1 MRLRSL
7 FNTIRRAAWLA
18 GWMTVCSAA
27 INPVAAHPELLSQIE
42 QLDIEITAQP
52 GDAGLLVRRG
62 ELYRRE
68 GDFTAAAQDFKAA
81 RELQPEFPDL
91 DLYAGR
97 LALET
102 GDAAG
107 AEQLL
112 GAYLGRQPGNASAW
126 KLRGNARLMLQQ
138 PLKAA
143 QDYGQAIENS
153 KSPTPTLYMQQAK
166 ALQSAGPEHANE
178 ALQVIDQGLA
188 RFPREI
194 SLLGLGMDIS
204 LERGALQKAR
214 GYFSVVPQPVRQL
227 PQWQA
232 RQATLENEGGS

>member
-1 MRLRSL
+1 M
-7 FNTIRRAAWLA
+7 
-18 GWMTVCSAA
+18 VCSAA

-42 QLDIEITAQP
+42 QLDIEIAAQP
-52 GDAGLLVRRG
+52 GDAGLRVRRG
-62 ELYRRE
+62 ELYRRD
-68 GDFTAAAQDFKAA
+68 GDFTAAAKDFQTA
-81 RELQPEFPDL
+81 RELQPDFPDL

-107 AEQLL
+107 AEQML
-112 GAYLGRQPGNASAW
+112 GAYLARQPGNASAW
-126 KLRGNARLMLQQ
+126 KLRGNAQLMLQQ

-143 QDYGQAIENS
+143 QNYGQAIKYSNP
-153 KSPTPTLYMQQAK
+153 PTPTLFMQQAR
-166 ALQSAGPEHANE
+166 ALQAAGPEHANE

-194 SLLGLGMDIS
+194 SLLGLGMDVS
-204 LERGALQKAR
+204 LELGAFQEAR
-214 GYFSVVPQPVRQL
+214 AYFNVVPEPIQQL

-232 RQATLENEGGS
+232 RRAALENESGS